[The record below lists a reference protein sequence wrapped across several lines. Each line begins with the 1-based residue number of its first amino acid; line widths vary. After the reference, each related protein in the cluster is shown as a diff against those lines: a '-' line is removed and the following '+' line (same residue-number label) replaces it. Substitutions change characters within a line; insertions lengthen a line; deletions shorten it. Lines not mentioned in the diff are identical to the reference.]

1 MKIQALLEGKIKV
14 PTDAYNQLMIAVCTD
29 IFSRIITY
37 LNGPAGDDYFDNL
50 LKFKELIKEYRK
62 EFGHFDVYEN
72 YTANY
77 ATTHKLYVRMDE
89 VDPRYLKRNPNAKGK
104 IYAIRATITASDSD
118 QTPSG
123 GYYKKQR
130 AKAAK
135 IEITVPSQKTIEQV
149 ARAPELFETMMHR
162 IEGVVEHELMHAIQ
176 DMAFKQ
182 IPDELEYYDDKERI
196 VDDKYYTSE
205 IEFSPQLA
213 SSAKDFI
220 AYAKDLSAMGYRLD
234 GEGKKALFMNFVNP
248 TANAPRGLPD
258 NTSPFF
264 KTLYQKDRV
273 KWKKAVKYFYGLVQ
287 GKF

>member
-1 MKIQALLEGKIKV
+1 M
-14 PTDAYNQLMIAVCTD
+14 
-29 IFSRIITY
+29 
-37 LNGPAGDDYFDNL
+37 
-50 LKFKELIKEYRK
+50 
-62 EFGHFDVYEN
+62 
-72 YTANY
+72 
-77 ATTHKLYVRMDE
+77 MD
-89 VDPRYLKRNPNAKGK
+89 
-104 IYAIRATITASDSD
+104 
-118 QTPSG
+118 
-123 GYYKKQR
+123 
-130 AKAAK
+130 
-135 IEITVPSQKTIEQV
+135 
-149 ARAPELFETMMHR
+149 R

-182 IPDELEYYDDKERI
+182 IPDDLEYYDDKERI

-248 TANAPRGLPD
+248 TANSPRGLPD

-264 KTLYQKDRV
+264 KTLYQKDRA